1 MAGSVFSRHTSKNAC
16 VKENKHVF
24 FLCTGDPL
32 SCVQIKSSD
41 CCDVISAKLKFLN
54 SYDYIFNPALFIVN
68 LESSRFGS
76 RENIPVS
83 QQNSQTFKEIC
94 AHISIFFDSSFM
106 LAYCTVIV
114 HFCYSFNLKP
124 STFCEN
130 VL

>member
-1 MAGSVFSRHTSKNAC
+1 MARSVFSRHTSKNAC

-68 LESSRFGS
+68 LEGS
-76 RENIPVS
+76 RLDLGKTSLFHNKTVKPSKRYV
-83 QQNSQTFKEIC
+83 
-94 AHISIFFDSSFM
+94 HISLYFSTP
-106 LAYCTVIV
+106 LLCWHIV
-114 HFCYSFNLKP
+114 K
-124 STFCEN
+124 
-130 VL
+130 